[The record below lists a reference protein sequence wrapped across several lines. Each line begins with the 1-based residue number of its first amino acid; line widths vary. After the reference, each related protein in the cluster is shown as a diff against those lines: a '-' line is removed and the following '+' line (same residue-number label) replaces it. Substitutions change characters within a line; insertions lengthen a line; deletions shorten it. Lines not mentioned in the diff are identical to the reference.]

1 MSSIKPT
8 DKIITQTV
16 VRFSLDISQLILN
29 ESATFRVSLYDKDDI
44 VIDRQFVTLEN
55 QDYLNWGSDDSYVI
69 RFVANKLGF
78 ILT

>member
-29 ESATFRVSLYDKDDI
+29 ESATFRASLYDKDDI
-44 VIDRQFVTLEN
+44 IIDRQFVTLEST
-55 QDYLNWGSDDSYVI
+55 DYLNWGNDDSYVI
-69 RFVANKLGF
+69 RFIANKLGF
-78 ILT
+78 ILI

>member
-29 ESATFRVSLYDKDDI
+29 ESATFRASLYDKDDI
-44 VIDRQFVTLEN
+44 IIDRQFVTLEGI
-55 QDYLNWGSDDSYVI
+55 DYLNWGNDDSYVI

-78 ILT
+78 ILI